1 VLWLNTLLLF
11 AGSAGMQ
18 VARVASRRGEVAR
31 TRAGLIAGGV
41 FAFAFLAGQWLAWRQ
56 LQAAGLYAS
65 SNPAN
70 AFFYVLTAVH
80 GLHLGGGL
88 VVWARTLARAPRG
101 MKVPDKWRLTVELCT
116 VYWHYL
122 LVVWLVLFGLL
133 LLT

>member
-1 VLWLNTLLLF
+1 
-11 AGSAGMQ
+11 MQ
-18 VARVASRRGEVAR
+18 VARAASRRGDVSR

-56 LQAAGLYAS
+56 LQSAGLYAAT
-65 SNPAN
+65 NPAN

-80 GLHLGGGL
+80 GLHLVGGL
-88 VVWARTLARAPRG
+88 AVWMRTLARTPRG
-101 MKVPDKWRLTVELCT
+101 PKMPDKWRLTVELCT

-122 LVVWLVLFGLL
+122 LAVWLVLFGLL